1 MFVAM
6 SLCRY
11 SRCSVSMA
19 TSLTVTAVATLML
32 MVMTVLMIVT
42 VTDSRLRLMG
52 ILIQMRILIQMG
64 VWRGFLSVSSLSNV
78 CSVVDG

>member
-42 VTDSRLRLMG
+42 DSRLRLMG

-64 VWRGFLSVSSLSNV
+64 VWRSFLSVSSLSNV